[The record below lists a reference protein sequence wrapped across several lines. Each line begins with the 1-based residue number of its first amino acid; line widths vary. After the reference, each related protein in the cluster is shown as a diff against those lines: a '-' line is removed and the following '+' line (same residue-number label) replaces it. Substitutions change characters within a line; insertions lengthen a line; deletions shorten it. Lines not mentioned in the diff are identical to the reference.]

1 MKRIA
6 ILLVFCFAAV
16 LQGAPKR
23 GITETDLL
31 KFKWVADPQLSP
43 DGAQVAYVVVNVNEK
58 GERYETALWL
68 VSSTPGSAPR
78 QLTQGP
84 RDSAPRWS
92 PDGKTI
98 AFLRGVEK
106 DGAPQPPQIFLLPLS
121 GGEPRA
127 LTNDKSTPK
136 GASSLAWSP
145 NGDRIAFTATTRPD
159 DFAPKKEGQHESDVR
174 VVTQAVYR
182 EDNDGYADPSRNTH
196 IWVVKT
202 DGDDTKPLQLTSGD
216 FDEFNQAWS
225 PDGARI
231 YFLSTRTAE
240 AYYDAPDVN
249 VYAVP
254 AGGGELVTVAD
265 IHGPI
270 GAFEPSPDGKSIAFS
285 GSESTTT
292 RSYNE
297 SDLFVAPLTPQ
308 GVASATG
315 GAARN
320 LTANV
325 DGDVLSGLAADQH
338 PPRANRGSRP
348 LWSADSKTIY
358 VTIAA
363 KGVSNLMRVD
373 AASGRIEP
381 WTRGNRETMSYTR
394 ANGRTVINVSTP
406 TMISDLFSVDDKGA
420 LSQLTRVNDPLFAD
434 LNLTEPEEIWYDS
447 FDGRRIQAWI
457 QKPPDYDPAKQ
468 YPLILNIH
476 GGPHAAYGYTF
487 VHEFQWMAAKGYVV
501 LYVNPR
507 GSSSYG
513 EEFGN
518 VIQYKY
524 PGDDYKDLMAGVDVL
539 VARKVVD
546 PKKLGVTGGS
556 GGGVLTNWTVTQTD
570 RFAAAVSQRSISD
583 WSAWWYTADFTM
595 FQPMWFRKT
604 PWQDPQEFAS
614 RSALT
619 YVDRIHTP
627 MMFIEGESDYRTPP
641 AAGGEALFRALKY
654 LHRPAVMVRFPNEPH
669 ELSRSGQPWHRV
681 ERLQHIV
688 GWFDMWLMGKKN
700 EAYEK
705 GLRR

>member
-23 GITETDLL
+23 AITETDLL
-31 KFKWVADPQLSP
+31 KFKWAADPQLSP

-68 VSSTPGSAPR
+68 VASTPGAAPR
-78 QLTQGP
+78 QLTHGP

-106 DGAPQPPQIFLLPLS
+106 DGKPQPPQIYLLPLA

-127 LTNDKSTPK
+127 LTNDATTPK
-136 GASSLAWSP
+136 GASSIAWSP
-145 NGDRIAFTATTRPD
+145 SGDRIAFTATTRPD
-159 DFAPKKEGQHESDVR
+159 DFQPKKDGERESDVR
-174 VVTQAVYR
+174 VVTQAEYR

-196 IWVVKT
+196 LWVVNAEG
-202 DGDDTKPLQLTSGD
+202 GDKPLQLTSGD

-225 PDGARI
+225 PDGTRI

-240 AYYDAPDVN
+240 SYYDAPDVN

-254 AGGGELVTVAD
+254 ARGGELTTVAD

-270 GAFEPSPDGKSIAFS
+270 GAFEPSPDGKWIAFS
-285 GSESTTT
+285 GWESDTT

-297 SDLFVAPLTPQ
+297 SDLFVA
-308 GVASATG
+308 AISG

-320 LTANV
+320 VTSSL
-325 DGDVLSGLAADQH
+325 DGDVLGGLAADQH
-338 PPRANRGSRP
+338 PPRANRGPRP

-358 VTIAA
+358 VTVAA

-381 WTRGNRETMSYTR
+381 WTRGNRETLTYTR
-394 ANGRTVINVSTP
+394 ASGRTVVLVSTP
-406 TMISDLFSVDDKGA
+406 TIITDLFSVDDKGTLA
-420 LSQLTRVNDPLFAD
+420 QLTRVNDALFSE
-434 LNLTEPEEIWYDS
+434 LTLTEPEELWFDS
-447 FDGRRIQAWI
+447 FDGRKIQAWI
-457 QKPPDYDPAKQ
+457 QKPPDYDAAKQ

-539 VARKVVD
+539 VARKLVD

-583 WSAWWYTADFTM
+583 WASWWYTADFTM
-595 FQPMWFRKT
+595 FQPMWFQKT
-604 PWQDPQEFAS
+604 PWQDPREFAS
-614 RSALT
+614 RSAIT

-641 AAGGEALFRALKY
+641 SAGGEALFRALKY
-654 LHRPAVMVRFPNEPH
+654 LHRPTVMVRFPNEPH

-688 GWFDMWLMGKKN
+688 GWFDMWLLGKKN